1 MKRSLRQNLCVLAA
15 LLLGTSL
22 LVTDYVDA
30 RGGGGGGS
38 RGGGGGSRGG
48 GGASP
53 RVSRSSDLQ
62 NRGNFSNRS
71 QPSRDFSGRQGER
84 QTGQQNRQGERTERQ
99 GERQTGQQERQG
111 ERSERTDTRQG
122 ERSERQGERQTGQQE
137 RQGERSERTD
147 TRQGERSERQGE
159 RQQQVSDRQQN
170 RQDFIDD
177 NRNGYWRGG
186 GWYGGGYYVPPGWGW
201 VGLTTGLVIGSAIAT
216 LPPYY
221 NTVYVGS
228 TSYIYSDGIYL
239 QPSGSSYTV
248 VAPPIGAIVTYL
260 PDGCTTITADNTLYY
275 NCSGI
280 YYQPL
285 FENGS
290 TVYQVVRF

>member
-1 MKRSLRQNLCVLAA
+1 MKRSLCQNLCVLAA

-22 LVTDYVDA
+22 LITDYVDA
-30 RGGGGGGS
+30 RGGGGGG
-38 RGGGGGSRGG
+38 RGG

-53 RVSRSSDLQ
+53 RVNRSSDLQ

-84 QTGQQNRQGERTERQ
+84 QTNQQNRQGERTER
-99 GERQTGQQERQG
+99 TDIRQG
-111 ERSERTDTRQG
+111 ERTERTDIRQG
-122 ERSERQGERQTGQQE
+122 ERT
-137 RQGERSERTD
+137 
-147 TRQGERSERQGE
+147 ERQGE

-170 RQDFIDD
+170 RQNFVDD

-248 VAPPIGAIVTYL
+248 VAPPIGAIVTYI

-280 YYQPL
+280 YYRPL

>member
-1 MKRSLRQNLCVLAA
+1 MKRSLCQNLCVLAA

-22 LVTDYVDA
+22 LITDYVDA

-53 RVSRSSDLQ
+53 RVNRSSDLQ

-84 QTGQQNRQGERTERQ
+84 QTSQQNRQGERTERQ
-99 GERQTGQQERQG
+99 GERQTSQQNRQG
-111 ERSERTDTRQG
+111 ERT
-122 ERSERQGERQTGQQE
+122 
-137 RQGERSERTD
+137 
-147 TRQGERSERQGE
+147 ERQGE

-170 RQDFIDD
+170 RQNFIDD

-228 TSYIYSDGIYL
+228 NSYIYSDGIYL

-248 VAPPIGAIVTYL
+248 VAPPIGAIVTYI

>member
-1 MKRSLRQNLCVLAA
+1 MKRSLCQNLCVLAA

-22 LVTDYVDA
+22 LITDYVDA
-30 RGGGGGGS
+30 RGGGGGGRS
-38 RGGGGGSRGG
+38 GGG

-53 RVSRSSDLQ
+53 RVNRSSDLQ

-84 QTGQQNRQGERTERQ
+84 QTSQQNRQGERT
-99 GERQTGQQERQG
+99 
-111 ERSERTDTRQG
+111 
-122 ERSERQGERQTGQQE
+122 
-137 RQGERSERTD
+137 
-147 TRQGERSERQGE
+147 ERQGE

-170 RQDFIDD
+170 RQNFIDD

-186 GWYGGGYYVPPGWGW
+186 GWYGGGYYVPPGGGW

-228 TSYIYSDGIYL
+228 NSYIYSDGIYL

-248 VAPPIGAIVTYL
+248 VAPPIGAIVTYI

>member
-22 LVTDYVDA
+22 LITDDVDA
-30 RGGGGGGS
+30 R
-38 RGGGGGSRGG
+38 GGGSRGG

-84 QTGQQNRQGERTERQ
+84 QTNQQNRQGERTERQ
-99 GERQTGQQERQG
+99 GERQTGQQNRQG
-111 ERSERTDTRQG
+111 ERT
-122 ERSERQGERQTGQQE
+122 
-137 RQGERSERTD
+137 
-147 TRQGERSERQGE
+147 ERQGE

-170 RQDFIDD
+170 RQNFIDD
-177 NRNGYWRGG
+177 NRNAYWRGG

>member
-53 RVSRSSDLQ
+53 RVNRSSDLQ

-84 QTGQQNRQGERTERQ
+84 QTNQQNRQGERTERQ

-122 ERSERQGERQTGQQE
+122 ERSERQGERQ
-137 RQGERSERTD
+137 
-147 TRQGERSERQGE
+147 
-159 RQQQVSDRQQN
+159 QQVGDRQQN

-285 FENGS
+285 FQNGS

>member
-1 MKRSLRQNLCVLAA
+1 RQN
-15 LLLGTSL
+15 
-22 LVTDYVDA
+22 
-30 RGGGGGGS
+30 
-38 RGGGGGSRGG
+38 
-48 GGASP
+48 
-53 RVSRSSDLQ
+53 
-62 NRGNFSNRS
+62 
-71 QPSRDFSGRQGER
+71 
-84 QTGQQNRQGERTERQ
+84 
-99 GERQTGQQERQG
+99 
-111 ERSERTDTRQG
+111 
-122 ERSERQGERQTGQQE
+122 
-137 RQGERSERTD
+137 
-147 TRQGERSERQGE
+147 
-159 RQQQVSDRQQN
+159 
-170 RQDFIDD
+170 FIDD

-228 TSYIYSDGIYL
+228 NSYIYSDGIYL
-239 QPSGSSYTV
+239 QPNGSSYTV
-248 VAPPIGAIVTYL
+248 VAPPIGAIVTYI

>member
-22 LVTDYVDA
+22 LITDYVDA

-53 RVSRSSDLQ
+53 RVNRSSDLQ

-84 QTGQQNRQGERTERQ
+84 QTGQQNRQGER
-99 GERQTGQQERQG
+99 
-111 ERSERTDTRQG
+111 
-122 ERSERQGERQTGQQE
+122 
-137 RQGERSERTD
+137 SERTD

-170 RQDFIDD
+170 RQNFIDD

-221 NTVYVGS
+221 DTVYVGS

-239 QPSGSSYTV
+239 QPNGSSYTV
-248 VAPPIGAIVTYL
+248 VAPPIGAIVTYI

>member
-1 MKRSLRQNLCVLAA
+1 MKRSLCQNLCVLAA

-22 LVTDYVDA
+22 LITDYVDA
-30 RGGGGGGS
+30 RGGGGGGRS
-38 RGGGGGSRGG
+38 GGG

-53 RVSRSSDLQ
+53 RVNRSSNLQ

-71 QPSRDFSGRQGER
+71 QTSRDFSGRQGER
-84 QTGQQNRQGERTERQ
+84 QTSQQNRQGERTERQ
-99 GERQTGQQERQG
+99 GERQTSQQNRQG
-111 ERSERTDTRQG
+111 ERT
-122 ERSERQGERQTGQQE
+122 
-137 RQGERSERTD
+137 
-147 TRQGERSERQGE
+147 ERQGE

-170 RQDFIDD
+170 RQNFIDD

-248 VAPPIGAIVTYL
+248 VAPPIGAIVTYI

-280 YYQPL
+280 YYRPL

>member
-38 RGGGGGSRGG
+38 RGGGG
-48 GGASP
+48 ASP
-53 RVSRSSDLQ
+53 RVNRSSDLQ

-84 QTGQQNRQGERTERQ
+84 QTSQQNRQGERTERQ
-99 GERQTGQQERQG
+99 GERQTSQQN
-111 ERSERTDTRQG
+111 
-122 ERSERQGERQTGQQE
+122 
-137 RQGERSERTD
+137 
-147 TRQGERSERQGE
+147 RQGERSERQGE

-216 LPPYY
+216 LSPYY

-248 VAPPIGAIVTYL
+248 VAPPIGAIVTYI

-280 YYQPL
+280 YYRPL

>member
-1 MKRSLRQNLCVLAA
+1 MKGSLCQNLFVLAA

-22 LVTDYVDA
+22 LITDYVDA
-30 RGGGGGGS
+30 RGGGG

-53 RVSRSSDLQ
+53 RVNRSSDLQ

-84 QTGQQNRQGERTERQ
+84 QTSQQNRQGERTERQ
-99 GERQTGQQERQG
+99 GERQTNQQ
-111 ERSERTDTRQG
+111 TRQG
-122 ERSERQGERQTGQQE
+122 ERSERQGERQNE
-137 RQGERSERTD
+137 RTERTD
-147 TRQGERSERQGE
+147 IRQGERSERQGE

-170 RQDFIDD
+170 RQNFVDD

-280 YYQPL
+280 YYRPL

>member
-1 MKRSLRQNLCVLAA
+1 MKRFLRQNLCVLAA

-22 LVTDYVDA
+22 LITDYVDA
-30 RGGGGGGS
+30 RGGGG

-71 QPSRDFSGRQGER
+71 QPSRDFSNRSQPSRDFSGRQGER
-84 QTGQQNRQGERTERQ
+84 QTNQQ
-99 GERQTGQQERQG
+99 
-111 ERSERTDTRQG
+111 
-122 ERSERQGERQTGQQE
+122 
-137 RQGERSERTD
+137 

-170 RQDFIDD
+170 RQNFIDD

-248 VAPPIGAIVTYL
+248 VAPPIGAIVTYI

-280 YYQPL
+280 YYRPL

>member
-1 MKRSLRQNLCVLAA
+1 MKRALCQNLCVLAA

-84 QTGQQNRQGERTERQ
+84 QTSQQTRQGERTERQ
-99 GERQTGQQERQG
+99 GERQTSQQTRQGERTERQGERQTSQQNRQG
-111 ERSERTDTRQG
+111 ERSERTDI
-122 ERSERQGERQTGQQE
+122 
-137 RQGERSERTD
+137 
-147 TRQGERSERQGE
+147 RQGERSERQGE
-159 RQQQVSDRQQN
+159 RQQQVGDRQQN
-170 RQDFIDD
+170 RQNFIDD

-201 VGLTTGLVIGSAIAT
+201 VGLTTGLVIGSALAT

-280 YYQPL
+280 YYRPL

>member
-53 RVSRSSDLQ
+53 RVNRSSDLQ

-84 QTGQQNRQGERTERQ
+84 QTGQQNRQGERTER
-99 GERQTGQQERQG
+99 TDIRQG
-111 ERSERTDTRQG
+111 ERT
-122 ERSERQGERQTGQQE
+122 
-137 RQGERSERTD
+137 
-147 TRQGERSERQGE
+147 ERQGE

-170 RQDFIDD
+170 RQNFIDD

-228 TSYIYSDGIYL
+228 NSYIYSDGIYL
-239 QPSGSSYTV
+239 QPNGSSYTV
-248 VAPPIGAIVTYL
+248 VAPPIGAIVTYI

>member
-53 RVSRSSDLQ
+53 RVNRSSDLQ

-99 GERQTGQQERQG
+99 GERQTGQQNRQG

-122 ERSERQGERQTGQQE
+122 ERSERQGERQ
-137 RQGERSERTD
+137 GERTERTD

-170 RQDFIDD
+170 RQNFIDD

-260 PDGCTTITADNTLYY
+260 PDGCTTITTDNTLYY

-280 YYQPL
+280 YYRPL

>member
-1 MKRSLRQNLCVLAA
+1 MKRSLCQNLCVLAA

-53 RVSRSSDLQ
+53 RVNRSSDLQ

-84 QTGQQNRQGERTERQ
+84 QTSQQTRQGERTERQ
-99 GERQTGQQERQG
+99 GERQNERT
-111 ERSERTDTRQG
+111 ERTDTRQG
-122 ERSERQGERQTGQQE
+122 ERT
-137 RQGERSERTD
+137 
-147 TRQGERSERQGE
+147 ERQGE

-170 RQDFIDD
+170 RQNFIDD

-248 VAPPIGAIVTYL
+248 VAPPIGAIVTYI

-280 YYQPL
+280 YYRPL

>member
-22 LVTDYVDA
+22 LITDYVDA
-30 RGGGGGGS
+30 RGGGGRGG
-38 RGGGGGSRGG
+38 GGGGGSRGG

-53 RVSRSSDLQ
+53 RVNRSSDLQ

-99 GERQTGQQERQG
+99 GERQTGQQNRQG
-111 ERSERTDTRQG
+111 ERTERTDTRQG
-122 ERSERQGERQTGQQE
+122 ERSERQGERQ
-137 RQGERSERTD
+137 GERTERTD

-170 RQDFIDD
+170 RQNFIDD

-248 VAPPIGAIVTYL
+248 VAPPIGAIVTYI

>member
-1 MKRSLRQNLCVLAA
+1 MKRSLCQNLCVLAA

-22 LVTDYVDA
+22 LITDYVDA
-30 RGGGGGGS
+30 RGGGGGGRS
-38 RGGGGGSRGG
+38 GGG

-53 RVSRSSDLQ
+53 RVNRSSNLQ

-71 QPSRDFSGRQGER
+71 QTSRDFSGRQGER
-84 QTGQQNRQGERTERQ
+84 QTSQQNRQGERTERQ
-99 GERQTGQQERQG
+99 GERQTNQQTRQGERTERQG
-111 ERSERTDTRQG
+111 ERQTSQQNRQG
-122 ERSERQGERQTGQQE
+122 ERSERQGERQNE
-137 RQGERSERTD
+137 RTERTD
-147 TRQGERSERQGE
+147 TRQGERTERQGE

-170 RQDFIDD
+170 RQNFIDD

-248 VAPPIGAIVTYL
+248 VAPPIGAIVTYI

-280 YYQPL
+280 YYRPL

>member
-1 MKRSLRQNLCVLAA
+1 MKRSLCQNLCVLAA

-84 QTGQQNRQGERTERQ
+84 QTSQQNRQGERT
-99 GERQTGQQERQG
+99 
-111 ERSERTDTRQG
+111 
-122 ERSERQGERQTGQQE
+122 
-137 RQGERSERTD
+137 
-147 TRQGERSERQGE
+147 ERQGE

-170 RQDFIDD
+170 RQNFIDD

>member
-1 MKRSLRQNLCVLAA
+1 MKRSLCQNLCVLAA

-22 LVTDYVDA
+22 LITDYVDA
-30 RGGGGGGS
+30 RGGGGGGRS
-38 RGGGGGSRGG
+38 GGG

-53 RVSRSSDLQ
+53 RVNRSSDLQ

-84 QTGQQNRQGERTERQ
+84 QTSQQNRQGERTERQ
-99 GERQTGQQERQG
+99 GERQ
-111 ERSERTDTRQG
+111 
-122 ERSERQGERQTGQQE
+122 
-137 RQGERSERTD
+137 
-147 TRQGERSERQGE
+147 
-159 RQQQVSDRQQN
+159 QQVGDRQQN
-170 RQDFIDD
+170 RQNFIDD

-248 VAPPIGAIVTYL
+248 VAPPIGAIVTYI

-280 YYQPL
+280 YYRPL

>member
-1 MKRSLRQNLCVLAA
+1 
-15 LLLGTSL
+15 
-22 LVTDYVDA
+22 
-30 RGGGGGGS
+30 
-38 RGGGGGSRGG
+38 
-48 GGASP
+48 
-53 RVSRSSDLQ
+53 
-62 NRGNFSNRS
+62 
-71 QPSRDFSGRQGER
+71 
-84 QTGQQNRQGERTERQ
+84 
-99 GERQTGQQERQG
+99 
-111 ERSERTDTRQG
+111 
-122 ERSERQGERQTGQQE
+122 
-137 RQGERSERTD
+137 
-147 TRQGERSERQGE
+147 
-159 RQQQVSDRQQN
+159 
-170 RQDFIDD
+170 
-177 NRNGYWRGG
+177 
-186 GWYGGGYYVPPGWGW
+186 

-260 PDGCTTITADNTLYY
+260 PDGCTTITTDNTLYY

-280 YYQPL
+280 YYRPL

>member
-1 MKRSLRQNLCVLAA
+1 
-15 LLLGTSL
+15 
-22 LVTDYVDA
+22 
-30 RGGGGGGS
+30 
-38 RGGGGGSRGG
+38 
-48 GGASP
+48 
-53 RVSRSSDLQ
+53 
-62 NRGNFSNRS
+62 
-71 QPSRDFSGRQGER
+71 
-84 QTGQQNRQGERTERQ
+84 
-99 GERQTGQQERQG
+99 
-111 ERSERTDTRQG
+111 
-122 ERSERQGERQTGQQE
+122 
-137 RQGERSERTD
+137 
-147 TRQGERSERQGE
+147 
-159 RQQQVSDRQQN
+159 
-170 RQDFIDD
+170 
-177 NRNGYWRGG
+177 
-186 GWYGGGYYVPPGWGW
+186 

-248 VAPPIGAIVTYL
+248 VAPPIGAIVTYI

>member
-22 LVTDYVDA
+22 LITDYVDA

-53 RVSRSSDLQ
+53 RVNRSSDLQ

-84 QTGQQNRQGERTERQ
+84 QTGQQNRQGERSERTDIRQ
-99 GERQTGQQERQG
+99 GERT
-111 ERSERTDTRQG
+111 
-122 ERSERQGERQTGQQE
+122 
-137 RQGERSERTD
+137 
-147 TRQGERSERQGE
+147 ERQGE

-170 RQDFIDD
+170 RQNFIDD

-248 VAPPIGAIVTYL
+248 VAPPIGAIVTYI

-280 YYQPL
+280 YYRPL

>member
-1 MKRSLRQNLCVLAA
+1 MKRSLCQNLCVLAA

-22 LVTDYVDA
+22 LITDYVDA
-30 RGGGGGGS
+30 RGGGGGGRS
-38 RGGGGGSRGG
+38 GGG

-53 RVSRSSDLQ
+53 RVNRSSDLQ

-84 QTGQQNRQGERTERQ
+84 QTSQQNRQGERTERQ
-99 GERQTGQQERQG
+99 GERQTSQQ
-111 ERSERTDTRQG
+111 TRQG
-122 ERSERQGERQTGQQE
+122 ERSERQGERQNE
-137 RQGERSERTD
+137 RTERTD
-147 TRQGERSERQGE
+147 TRQGERTERQGE
-159 RQQQVSDRQQN
+159 RQHQVSDRQQN
-170 RQDFIDD
+170 RQNFIDD

>member
-53 RVSRSSDLQ
+53 RVNRSSDLQ

-122 ERSERQGERQTGQQE
+122 ERSERQGERQTGQQN
-137 RQGERSERTD
+137 RQGERTERTD
-147 TRQGERSERQGE
+147 IRQGERTERQGE

-170 RQDFIDD
+170 RQNFIDD

-248 VAPPIGAIVTYL
+248 VAPPIGAIVTYI

-280 YYQPL
+280 YYRPL

>member
-1 MKRSLRQNLCVLAA
+1 MKSSLRQNLCVLAA

-22 LVTDYVDA
+22 LITDYVDA
-30 RGGGGGGS
+30 RGGGGGA
-38 RGGGGGSRGG
+38 SRGG

-53 RVSRSSDLQ
+53 RVNRSSDLQ

-99 GERQTGQQERQG
+99 GERQTGQQNRQG

-122 ERSERQGERQTGQQE
+122 ERSERQGERQTGQQN
-137 RQGERSERTD
+137 RQGERTERTD
-147 TRQGERSERQGE
+147 IRQGERTERQGE

-170 RQDFIDD
+170 RQNFIDD

-248 VAPPIGAIVTYL
+248 VAPPIGAIVTYI

>member
-1 MKRSLRQNLCVLAA
+1 MKRSLCQNLCVLAA

-22 LVTDYVDA
+22 LITDYVDA
-30 RGGGGGGS
+30 RGGGG
-38 RGGGGGSRGG
+38 RGGGSRGG

-53 RVSRSSDLQ
+53 RVNRSSDLQ

-71 QPSRDFSGRQGER
+71 QPSRDFS
-84 QTGQQNRQGERTERQ
+84 ERQ
-99 GERQTGQQERQG
+99 GERQTNQQ
-111 ERSERTDTRQG
+111 TRQG
-122 ERSERQGERQTGQQE
+122 ERSARQGERQNERTE
-137 RQGERSERTD
+137 RTDIRQGERT
-147 TRQGERSERQGE
+147 ERQGE

-170 RQDFIDD
+170 RQNFVDD

-248 VAPPIGAIVTYL
+248 VAPPIGAIVTYI

-280 YYQPL
+280 YYRPL

>member
-53 RVSRSSDLQ
+53 RVNRSSDLQ

-84 QTGQQNRQGERTERQ
+84 QTGQQNRQGERSERTDIRQ
-99 GERQTGQQERQG
+99 GERT
-111 ERSERTDTRQG
+111 
-122 ERSERQGERQTGQQE
+122 
-137 RQGERSERTD
+137 
-147 TRQGERSERQGE
+147 ERQGE

-170 RQDFIDD
+170 RQNFIDD

-221 NTVYVGS
+221 DTVYVGS

-260 PDGCTTITADNTLYY
+260 PDGCTTITTDNTLYY

-280 YYQPL
+280 YYRPL

>member
-84 QTGQQNRQGERTERQ
+84 QTNQQNRQGERTERQ

-122 ERSERQGERQTGQQE
+122 ERSERQGERQ
-137 RQGERSERTD
+137 
-147 TRQGERSERQGE
+147 
-159 RQQQVSDRQQN
+159 QQVGDRQQN

-285 FENGS
+285 FQNGS

>member
-1 MKRSLRQNLCVLAA
+1 MKRSLCQNLCVLAA

-22 LVTDYVDA
+22 LITDYVDA

-53 RVSRSSDLQ
+53 RVNRSSDLQ

-84 QTGQQNRQGERTERQ
+84 QTSQQNRQGERTERQ
-99 GERQTGQQERQG
+99 GERQG
-111 ERSERTDTRQG
+111 ERSERTDIRQG
-122 ERSERQGERQTGQQE
+122 ERT
-137 RQGERSERTD
+137 
-147 TRQGERSERQGE
+147 ERQGE

-170 RQDFIDD
+170 RQNFIDD

-248 VAPPIGAIVTYL
+248 VAPPIGAIVTYI

-280 YYQPL
+280 YYRPL

>member
-1 MKRSLRQNLCVLAA
+1 MKRSLCQNLCVLAA

-53 RVSRSSDLQ
+53 RVNRSSDLQ

-99 GERQTGQQERQG
+99 GERQTGQQN
-111 ERSERTDTRQG
+111 
-122 ERSERQGERQTGQQE
+122 

-170 RQDFIDD
+170 RQNFIDD

-239 QPSGSSYTV
+239 QPNGSSYTV
-248 VAPPIGAIVTYL
+248 VAPPIGAIVTYI

>member
-1 MKRSLRQNLCVLAA
+1 MKRSLCQNLCVLAA

-22 LVTDYVDA
+22 LITDDVDA

-84 QTGQQNRQGERTERQ
+84 QTGQQNRQGER
-99 GERQTGQQERQG
+99 
-111 ERSERTDTRQG
+111 SERTDI
-122 ERSERQGERQTGQQE
+122 
-137 RQGERSERTD
+137 
-147 TRQGERSERQGE
+147 RQGERSERQGE
-159 RQQQVSDRQQN
+159 RQQQFSDRQQN
-170 RQDFIDD
+170 RQNFIDD

-201 VGLTTGLVIGSAIAT
+201 VGLTTGLVIGSALAT

-280 YYQPL
+280 YYRPL